1 MPVLWAGWSHWDG
14 QSRHRKAWLGQEQGQ
29 ESRELQLWVPLSA
42 QGPSHRLS
50 LVPAQQWQQHQR
62 GAVVFSSNQKCPF
75 PTAWRGWDTHQE
87 IPPVPQNCTED
98 KDLSPQGLG
107 EEPAPVIH
115 VLGTF
120 LQPLSGIWG
129 LQGLRNTCTHLSR
142 SKHFP
147 KIQSFHFSHS
157 LPALHCGSLLGILGF
172 CASFWLFH
180 GQLWS
185 GGWI

>member
-1 MPVLWAGWSHWDG
+1 MGASLCSGTFTQTEPCASTAVAATPTG
-14 QSRHRKAWLGQEQGQ
+14 SRGLLLKPEMSLPHSLERLG
-29 ESRELQLWVPLSA
+29 
-42 QGPSHRLS
+42 
-50 LVPAQQWQQHQR
+50 
-62 GAVVFSSNQKCPF
+62 
-75 PTAWRGWDTHQE
+75 THTRRS
-87 IPPVPQNCTED
+87 PPVPQNCTED

>member
-1 MPVLWAGWSHWDG
+1 MPVLWAGWRHWDG
-14 QSRHRKAWLGQEQGQ
+14 QSRHRKVWLEQGQ
-29 ESRELQLWVPLSA
+29 ESWELQLWVPLSG
-42 QGPSHRLS
+42 QGPSHRLN
-50 LVPAQQWQQHQR
+50 LVAANTNGELW
-62 GAVVFSSNQKCPF
+62 SSPQTRNIPSPQPGE
-75 PTAWRGWDTHQE
+75 AGDTHE
-87 IPPVPQNCTED
+87 ESPPVPQNCTED
-98 KDLSPQGLG
+98 KDRSPQGLG
-107 EEPAPVIH
+107 EEPTPVIH

-129 LQGLRNTCTHLSR
+129 LQCLRNTCTHLSR